1 MSFVLSLLIALPL
14 VSALAVYPATRVN
27 KKFGIYLSLAIA
39 TVVLLIAGYVFWQV
53 YASASAAINPLAPG
67 QYLFQEKYSWISF
80 SNFSLD
86 YFLGVDGLSSPLLFV
101 SALLTVLVIVGS
113 RRLIDHHEAEYYS
126 LIFMFEGAIMGVFTS
141 LNLVLFYI
149 FWEIVL
155 IPMFF
160 FIGVWGGPRRKYAAL
175 KFIIFTFAGS
185 TIMLLGF
192 LYLYLGSIG
201 TPGAVV
207 SFNIPD
213 LAGRIPLAL
222 QYVPLAASF
231 IGFAVKLPLVPF
243 HTWLPDAHVE
253 APSPISVL
261 LAGVLLKMGG
271 YGFLRV
277 SIGLF
282 PNASAQY
289 AWIFLILGLFSMF
302 YGAVA
307 AVLQKDLKKMIAF
320 TSINHMGFVLFGAYA
335 TLISGNLLG
344 IQGAI
349 FQMFTH
355 ALAVGSLFMLSGY
368 IQHQAGTREIPLL
381 RGLGTT
387 MPRTA
392 AILVLGSA
400 AAMGL
405 PPFSSFLAEFMVIA
419 AGISANAFTAIS
431 VLVPVITAGYF
442 LWTIKKIVLS
452 PAEGSS
458 AGHEHHDMA
467 WSDVAAFAV
476 YLIPLIVL
484 IVASYIILTPAQP
497 VAEFLRNLAQGVP

>member
-1 MSFVLSLLIALPL
+1 MSYVLSLLIALPL
-14 VSALAVYPATRVN
+14 VAAPVVYMVGRAN
-27 KKFGIYLSLAIA
+27 KQAGIYLSLALSA
-39 TVVLLIAGYVFWQV
+39 AVLAVAGYVFWQV
-53 YASASAAINPLAPG
+53 YSQAPSLAPG
-67 QYLFQEKYSWISF
+67 TYLLQEKYSWFSINSF
-80 SNFSLD
+80 GLD
-86 YFLGVDGLSSPLLFV
+86 YFLGADGLSSPLLFV
-101 SALLTVLVIVGS
+101 SALLTVLVILGS
-113 RRLIDHHEAEYYS
+113 RKLIDHHEAEYYA

-141 LNLVLFYI
+141 LNLILFYI

-192 LYLYLGSIG
+192 LYVYLGML
-201 TPGAVV
+201 PNA
-207 SFNIPD
+207 SFDIPY
-213 LAGRIPLAL
+213 LAGRIPAAL
-222 QYVPLAASF
+222 QYLPLVASF

-271 YGFLRV
+271 YGFLRI

-282 PNASAQY
+282 PTASLQY
-289 AWIFLILGLFSMF
+289 AWVFLALGLFSMF

-307 AVLQKDLKKMIAF
+307 ALLQKDLKKMIAF
-320 TSINHMGFVLFGAYA
+320 TSINHMGFVLFGGYA
-335 TLISGNLLG
+335 TLISGSLLG

-381 RGLGTT
+381 KGLGST

-392 AILVLGSA
+392 AVLVLGAA

-419 AGISANAFTAIS
+419 AGISAYSVTAIS
-431 VLVPVITAGYF
+431 VFVPVITAGYF
-442 LWTIKKIVLS
+442 LWMIKRTVLS
-452 PAEGSS
+452 PAEP
-458 AGHEHHDMA
+458 GHPAHDMG
-467 WSDVAAFAV
+467 WDDVAAFAV
-476 YLIPLIVL
+476 YLIPLVIL
-484 IVASYIILTPAQP
+484 IVTSYLILNPALP
-497 VAEFLRNLAQGVP
+497 VAEFLKGLT

>member
-1 MSFVLSLLIALPL
+1 MTYVLSLLIALPL
-14 VSALAVYPATRVN
+14 FAAPLVYALFKVNRKLGVY
-27 KKFGIYLSLAIA
+27 GSLAIS
-39 TVVLLIAGYVFWQV
+39 TLVVLIAGYVFWQV
-53 YASASAAINPLAPG
+53 YATPPPPG
-67 QYLFQEKYSWISF
+67 QFLFQEKYSWISF
-80 SNFSLD
+80 SNFGLD
-86 YFLGVDGLSSPLLFV
+86 YWLGADGLSSPLLFV
-101 SALLTVLVIVGS
+101 SALLTVLAIFGS
-113 RRLIDHHEAEYYS
+113 RKLIDHHEAEYYA
-126 LIFMFEGAIMGVFTS
+126 LVFLFEGAIMGVFTT
-141 LNLVLFYI
+141 LNLILFYI
-149 FWEIVL
+149 FWEVVL

-192 LYLYLGSIG
+192 LYFYMGMSTPTFDIPTIQTLLQNHQIPVALEYL
-201 TPGAVV
+201 
-207 SFNIPD
+207 
-213 LAGRIPLAL
+213 PLL
-222 QYVPLAASF
+222 ASF

-271 YGFLRV
+271 YGFLRI

-289 AWIFLILGLFSMF
+289 AWVFLALGLFSMF
-302 YGAVA
+302 YGATA
-307 AVLQKDLKKMIAF
+307 AILQRDLKKMIAF

-335 TLISGNLLG
+335 TLVSGNLLG

-381 RGLGTT
+381 KGLGKS

-392 AILVLGSA
+392 AVLMLGSA

-405 PPFSSFLAEFMVIA
+405 PPFSSFLAEFMVIS
-419 AGISANAFTAIS
+419 AGISASAYTAIS
-431 VLVPVITAGYF
+431 ILVPVLTAGYF
-442 LWTIKKIVLS
+442 LWMIKRTVLTPS
-452 PAEGSS
+452 EG
-458 AGHEHHDMA
+458 GHETHDMG
-467 WSDVAAFAV
+467 WSDVAGFAV
-476 YLIPLIVL
+476 YLIPLVVL
-484 IVASYIILTPAQP
+484 IVASYVILTPALP
-497 VAEFLRNLAQGVP
+497 VAEFLKGLA

>member
-1 MSFVLSLLIALPL
+1 MSFILSLLIFLPL
-14 VSALAVYPATRVN
+14 VASPLVYVLTKAN
-27 KKFGIYLSLAIA
+27 KRFGIYASLGLSAFVM
-39 TVVLLIAGYVFWQV
+39 VVAGYVFWQV
-53 YASASAAINPLAPG
+53 YANSSSLAPG
-67 QYLFQEKYSWISF
+67 QYLLQERYTWISF
-80 SNFSLD
+80 SNFGLD
-86 YFLGVDGLSSPLLFV
+86 YFLGADGLSSPLLFV
-101 SALLTVLVIVGS
+101 SALLTVLVIFGS
-113 RRLIDHHEAEYYS
+113 RKLIDHHEAEYYS
-126 LIFMFEGAIMGVFTS
+126 LIFLFEGAIMGVFTS
-141 LNLVLFYI
+141 LNLILFYI

-192 LYLYLGSIG
+192 LYVYLGMLPNA
-201 TPGAVV
+201 T
-207 SFNIPD
+207 FDIPY
-213 LAGRIPLAL
+213 LAGRIPPAL
-222 QYVPLAASF
+222 QYLPLLASF

-271 YGFLRV
+271 YGFLRI

-282 PNASAQY
+282 PAASFQY
-289 AWIFLILGLFSMF
+289 AWVFLALGLFSMF

-355 ALAVGSLFMLSGY
+355 ALAIGSLFMLSGY

-381 RGLGTT
+381 KGLGTT

-419 AGISANAFTAIS
+419 AGISASAITAIS

-442 LWTIKKIVLS
+442 LWMIKRTVLS
-452 PAEGSS
+452 PPE
-458 AGHEHHDMA
+458 AGHEAHDMG

-476 YLIPLIVL
+476 YLVPLIIL
-484 IVASYIILTPAQP
+484 IVASYLILSPALP
-497 VAEFLRNLAQGVP
+497 VAQFLRGLA

>member
-1 MSFVLSLLIALPL
+1 MSYVLSLLIALPL
-14 VSALAVYPATRVN
+14 VASPLVYAVVRAN
-27 KKFGIYLSLAIA
+27 KRLGVYLSLALSTA
-39 TVVLLIAGYVFWQV
+39 VLLVAAYVFWQV
-53 YASASAAINPLAPG
+53 YSQAPSLPPG
-67 QYLFQEKYSWISF
+67 TYLLQEKYGWISF
-80 SNFSLD
+80 NSFGLD
-86 YFLGVDGLSSPLLFV
+86 YFLGTDGLSSPLLFV
-101 SALLTVLVIVGS
+101 SALLTVLVIIGS
-113 RRLIDHHEAEYYS
+113 RRLIDHHQAEYYS
-126 LIFMFEGAIMGVFTS
+126 LIFLFEGAIMGVFTS
-141 LNLVLFYI
+141 LNLILFYI

-175 KFIIFTFAGS
+175 KFIIFTIAGS
-185 TIMLLGF
+185 TLMLLVF
-192 LYLYLGSIG
+192 LYVYLGML
-201 TPGAVV
+201 PNA
-207 SFNIPD
+207 SFDIPY
-213 LAGRIPLAL
+213 LAGKIPAAL
-222 QYVPLAASF
+222 QYLPLAASF

-271 YGFLRV
+271 YGFLRI

-282 PNASAQY
+282 PTASGEY
-289 AWIFLILGLFSMF
+289 AWVFLGLGLFSMF
-302 YGAVA
+302 YGAA
-307 AVLQKDLKKMIAF
+307 AALLQRDLKKMIAF

-381 RGLGTT
+381 KGLGTS

-392 AILVLGSA
+392 AILMLGAA

-419 AGISANAFTAIS
+419 AGISASAYTAIS

-442 LWTIKKIVLS
+442 LWMIKRTVLS
-452 PAEGSS
+452 PSEP
-458 AGHEHHDMA
+458 GHEGHDMG
-467 WSDVAAFAV
+467 WSDVGAFAV
-476 YLIPLIVL
+476 YLVPLVIL
-484 IVASYIILTPAQP
+484 IIASYLILSPALP
-497 VAEFLRNLAQGVP
+497 VAVFLKGLA

>member
-1 MSFVLSLLIALPL
+1 MSFVLSLLIFLPL
-14 VSALAVYPATRVN
+14 VASPLIYALTRVN
-27 KKFGIYLSLAIA
+27 KRLGIYISLALSA
-39 TVVLLIAGYVFWQV
+39 VVMVVAGYVFWQV
-53 YASASAAINPLAPG
+53 YSGSSALTPG
-67 QYLFQEKYSWISF
+67 QYLMQERYSWISF
-80 SNFSLD
+80 NNFGLD

-101 SALLTVLVIVGS
+101 SALLTVLVIWGS

-126 LIFMFEGAIMGVFTS
+126 LIFLFEGAIMGVFTS
-141 LNLVLFYI
+141 LNLILFYI

-192 LYLYLGSIG
+192 LYVYLGMLPNA
-201 TPGAVV
+201 T
-207 SFNIPD
+207 FDIPY
-213 LAGRIPLAL
+213 LAGRIPTAL
-222 QYVPLAASF
+222 QYLPLLASF

-271 YGFLRV
+271 YGFLRI

-282 PNASAQY
+282 PAASYQY
-289 AWIFLILGLFSMF
+289 AWVFLALGLFSMF

-381 RGLGTT
+381 KGLGTT

-392 AILVLGSA
+392 AVLVLGSA

-419 AGISANAFTAIS
+419 AGISASAITAIS

-442 LWTIKKIVLS
+442 LWMIKRTVLS
-452 PAEGSS
+452 TTEP
-458 AGHEHHDMA
+458 GHEAHDMG

-476 YLIPLIVL
+476 YLVPLVIL
-484 IVASYIILTPAQP
+484 IVASYLILTPALP
-497 VAEFLRNLAQGVP
+497 VAEFLRGLA

>member
-14 VSALAVYPATRVN
+14 FAAPLVYLATKVN
-27 KKFGIYLSLAIA
+27 RRAGIYLSLGLAAVI
-39 TVVLLIAGYVFWQV
+39 TIIAGYIFWQV
-53 YASASAAINPLAPG
+53 YANTPAIG
-67 QYLFQEKYSWISF
+67 QYAFQERYTWISF
-80 SNFSLD
+80 SNFGLD

-101 SALLTVLVIVGS
+101 SALLTVLVVIGS
-113 RRLIDHHEAEYYS
+113 RRLIDHHEAEYYA

-141 LNLVLFYI
+141 LNLILFYI

-192 LYLYLGSIG
+192 LYLYLGMP
-201 TPGAVV
+201 TPT
-207 SFNIPD
+207 FDIPY
-213 LAGRIPLAL
+213 LAGKIPLAL
-222 QYVPLAASF
+222 QYIPLVTSF
-231 IGFAVKLPLVPF
+231 IGFAVKLPLVRF

-271 YGFLRV
+271 YGFLRI
-277 SIGLF
+277 SLGLF

-289 AWIFLILGLFSMF
+289 AWVFLALGLFSMF

-349 FQMFTH
+349 FQMFAH

-368 IQHQAGTREIPLL
+368 IQHQAGTREISLL
-381 RGLGTT
+381 KGLGSS

-392 AILVLGSA
+392 AVLVLGSA

-419 AGISANAFTAIS
+419 AGISASAFTAIS

-442 LWTIKKIVLS
+442 LWMIKRTVLS
-452 PAEGSS
+452 APEG
-458 AGHEHHDMA
+458 GHGVHDMA

-476 YLIPLIVL
+476 YLVPLVIL
-484 IVASYIILTPAQP
+484 IIASYLILGPALP
-497 VAEFLRNLAQGVP
+497 VAQFLKGIA

>member
-1 MSFVLSLLIALPL
+1 MSFVLSLLIFLPL
-14 VSALAVYPATRVN
+14 IACPLVYLATRMN
-27 KKFGIYLSLAIA
+27 KKLGIYLSAGIALA
-39 TVVLLIAGYVFWQV
+39 VFLISAYVFWGV
-53 YASASAAINPLAPG
+53 YSSPPPPG
-67 QYLFQEKYSWISF
+67 QYSFVEEYNWISVQ
-80 SNFSLD
+80 NFGLH
-86 YFLGVDGLSSPLLFV
+86 YFLGADGLSTPLLFV
-101 SALLTVLVIVGS
+101 SSLLTVLVVVGS
-113 RRLIDHHEAEYYS
+113 KKLIDTHEPEYYA
-126 LIFMFEGAIMGVFTS
+126 LLFLFEGAIMGVFTS
-141 LNLVLFYI
+141 LNLILFYA

-160 FIGVWGGPRRKYAAL
+160 FIGVWGGPRRKYAAM
-175 KFIIFTFAGS
+175 KFIIFTYAGS

-192 LYLYLGSIG
+192 LYIYLGMQPP
-201 TPGAVV
+201 T
-207 SFNIPD
+207 FDIPD
-213 LAGRIPLAL
+213 LAGHIPLAL
-222 QYVPLAASF
+222 QYLPLLASF

-253 APSPISVL
+253 APAPISVL

-271 YGFLRV
+271 YGFIRI

-289 AWIFLILGLFSMF
+289 AWVFLLVGLVSMF
-302 YGAVA
+302 YGAAA

-335 TLISGNLLG
+335 TLVSGNLLG

-368 IQHQAGTREIPLL
+368 IHHQTGTREIPLL
-381 RGLGTT
+381 KGMGKT

-392 AILVLGSA
+392 AVLVIGSA

-419 AGISANAFTAIS
+419 AGISAYTITAVSI
-431 VLVPVITAGYF
+431 LVPVITAGYF
-442 LWTIKKIVLS
+442 LWTIKKTVLS
-452 PAEGSS
+452 APEG
-458 AGHEHHDMA
+458 AAQVHDLS
-467 WSDVAAFAV
+467 WGDVAAFATYFV
-476 YLIPLIVL
+476 PLVIL
-484 IVASYIILTPAQP
+484 IVASFLILTPAQP
-497 VAEFLRNLAQGVP
+497 VAQFLKGLVFNG

>member
-1 MSFVLSLLIALPL
+1 MSFVLSLLIAIPL
-14 VSALAVYPATRVN
+14 FAAPVVYLATRMN
-27 KKFGIYLSLAIA
+27 RRLGIYLSLGLAS
-39 TVVLLIAGYVFWQV
+39 VVLLVAGYVFWQV
-53 YASASAAINPLAPG
+53 YASAAAGTLGQG
-67 QYLFQEKYSWISF
+67 QYLFQEKYGWISI
-80 SNFSLD
+80 SNFGLD
-86 YFLGVDGLSSPLLFV
+86 YFLGTDGLSSPLIFV

-113 RRLIDHHEAEYYS
+113 RRLIDHHEPEYYS
-126 LIFMFEGAIMGVFTS
+126 LIFLFEGAIMGVFTS
-141 LNLVLFYI
+141 LNLILFYI
-149 FWEIVL
+149 FWEVVL

-192 LYLYLGSIG
+192 LYFYMGMSSPSFDIPTIEAMLQAHQIPVALEYL
-201 TPGAVV
+201 
-207 SFNIPD
+207 
-213 LAGRIPLAL
+213 PLF
-222 QYVPLAASF
+222 AAF

-271 YGFLRV
+271 YGFLRI

-282 PNASAQY
+282 PDASAQY
-289 AWIFLILGLFSMF
+289 AWVFLILGLFSMF
-302 YGAVA
+302 YGAAA
-307 AVLQKDLKKMIAF
+307 AVLQRDLKKMIAF

-335 TLISGNLLG
+335 TLISGSVLG
-344 IQGAI
+344 VEGAI
-349 FQMFTH
+349 FQMFAH

-381 RGLGTT
+381 KGLGST

-392 AILVLGSA
+392 AVLLLGSA

-405 PPFSSFLAEFMVIA
+405 PPFSSFLAEFMVIV
-419 AGISANAFTAIS
+419 AGISASPFTAVS
-431 VLVPVITAGYF
+431 VLVPIITAGYF
-442 LWTIKKIVLS
+442 MWMMKRTILS
-452 PAEGSS
+452 PAE
-458 AGHEHHDMA
+458 AGREVHDMG

-484 IVASYIILTPAQP
+484 IVASYLILGPALP
-497 VAEFLRNLAQGVP
+497 VAQFLRGIA

>member
-14 VSALAVYPATRVN
+14 VAAPLVYVLTRVN
-27 KKFGIYLSLAIA
+27 RRLGIYVSLGLSA
-39 TVVLLIAGYVFWQV
+39 VVLLIAGYIFWQV
-53 YASASAAINPLAPG
+53 YASPPAPG
-67 QYLFQEKYSWISF
+67 QYLFQEKYTWISF
-80 SNFSLD
+80 NYFGLD
-86 YFLGVDGLSSPLLFV
+86 YFLGTDGLSSPLLFV
-101 SALLTVLVIVGS
+101 SALLTVLVVVGS
-113 RRLIDHHEAEYYS
+113 RRLIEHHEAEYYS
-126 LIFMFEGAIMGVFTS
+126 LIFLFEGAIMGVFTS
-141 LNLVLFYI
+141 LNLILFYI
-149 FWEIVL
+149 FWEVVL

-160 FIGVWGGPRRKYAAL
+160 FIGIWGGPRRKYAAL
-175 KFIIFTFAGS
+175 KFIIFTYAGS

-192 LYLYLGSIG
+192 LYVYLGMM
-201 TPGAVV
+201 PYP
-207 SFNIPD
+207 SFDIPD
-213 LAGRIPLAL
+213 LAGKIPAAL
-222 QYVPLAASF
+222 QYLPLLASF

-271 YGFLRV
+271 YGFLRI

-282 PNASAQY
+282 PTASAQY
-289 AWIFLILGLFSMF
+289 AWAFLALGLFSMF
-302 YGAVA
+302 YGAA
-307 AVLQKDLKKMIAF
+307 AAILQRDLKKMIAF

-381 RGLGTT
+381 KGLGTT

-392 AILVLGSA
+392 AVLVLGSV

-405 PPFSSFLAEFMVIA
+405 PPFSSFLAEFMVIT
-419 AGISANAFTAIS
+419 AGISASAFTAIS
-431 VLVPVITAGYF
+431 ILVPVITAGYF
-442 LWTIKKIVLS
+442 LWMIKRTVLS
-452 PAEGSS
+452 PAEGSQD
-458 AGHEHHDMA
+458 HHDMG

-476 YLIPLIVL
+476 YLIPLVLL
-484 IVASYIILTPAQP
+484 IVASYLILTPALP
-497 VAEFLRNLAQGVP
+497 VAEFLRGLA

>member
-14 VSALAVYPATRVN
+14 FSAPVVYAVARVN
-27 KKFGIYLSLAIA
+27 KRLGIYASLGLSV
-39 TVVLLIAGYVFWQV
+39 VVLLVASYVFWQV
-53 YASASAAINPLAPG
+53 YSQAPSLAPG
-67 QYLFQEKYSWISF
+67 TYLLQEKYSWVSF
-80 SNFSLD
+80 NSFGLD
-86 YFLGVDGLSSPLLFV
+86 YFLGADGLSSPLLFV
-101 SALLTVLVIVGS
+101 SALLTVLVVIGS

-126 LIFMFEGAIMGVFTS
+126 LIFLFEGAIMGVFTS
-141 LNLVLFYI
+141 LNLILFYI

-192 LYLYLGSIG
+192 LYVYLGMLPNA
-201 TPGAVV
+201 T
-207 SFNIPD
+207 FDIPY
-213 LAGRIPLAL
+213 LAGKIPVAL
-222 QYVPLAASF
+222 QYLPLVASF

-271 YGFLRV
+271 YGFLRI

-282 PNASAQY
+282 PNASVQY
-289 AWIFLILGLFSMF
+289 AWVFLALGLFSMF

-307 AVLQKDLKKMIAF
+307 ALLQKDLKKMIAF

-335 TLISGNLLG
+335 SLLIANPAVAYLG
-344 IQGAI
+344 IEGAI

-355 ALAVGSLFMLSGY
+355 ALAIGSLFMLSGY

-381 RGLGTT
+381 KGLGTT

-392 AILVLGSA
+392 VVLVLGAA

-405 PPFSSFLAEFMVIA
+405 PPFSSFLAEFMVIVS
-419 AGISANAFTAIS
+419 GISASPYAAVS

-442 LWTIKKIVLS
+442 LWMIKRTVLS
-452 PAEGSS
+452 TAEQ
-458 AGHEHHDMA
+458 GHESHDMG
-467 WSDVAAFAV
+467 WSDVGAFAV
-476 YLIPLIVL
+476 YLIPLVVL
-484 IVASYIILTPAQP
+484 IVASYVILNPALP
-497 VAEFLRNLAQGVP
+497 VAEFLRGLA

>member
-14 VSALAVYPATRVN
+14 FTAPLIYALFKVNRRV
-27 KKFGIYLSLAIA
+27 GIYGSLAIS
-39 TVVLLIAGYVFWQV
+39 TVVVLIAGYVFWQV
-53 YASASAAINPLAPG
+53 YATPPAPG
-67 QYLFQEKYSWISF
+67 QFLFQERYSWITF
-80 SNFSLD
+80 SYFGLD
-86 YFLGVDGLSSPLLFV
+86 YLVGTDGLSSPLLFV
-101 SALLTVLVIVGS
+101 SALLTVLAIFGS
-113 RRLIDHHEAEYYS
+113 RKLIDHHEAEYYS
-126 LIFMFEGAIMGVFTS
+126 LIFLFEGAIMGVFAS

-149 FWEIVL
+149 FWEVVL

-192 LYLYLGSIG
+192 LYFYMGMSTPTFDIPAIQTLLQTHQVPVALEYL
-201 TPGAVV
+201 
-207 SFNIPD
+207 
-213 LAGRIPLAL
+213 PLL
-222 QYVPLAASF
+222 ASF
-231 IGFAVKLPLVPF
+231 IGFAVKLPLFPF

-271 YGFLRV
+271 YGFLRI

-282 PNASAQY
+282 PNASAEY
-289 AWIFLILGLFSMF
+289 AWVFLALGLFSMF

-307 AVLQKDLKKMIAF
+307 AILQKDLKKMIAF

-335 TLISGNLLG
+335 TLVSGNLLG

-368 IQHQAGTREIPLL
+368 IQHQAGTREIPKLK
-381 RGLGTT
+381 GLGKI

-392 AILVLGSA
+392 AVLMLGSA

-405 PPFSSFLAEFMVIA
+405 PPFSSFLAEFMVIS
-419 AGISANAFTAIS
+419 AGISASAFTAIS
-431 VLVPVITAGYF
+431 ILVPVLTAGYF
-442 LWTIKKIVLS
+442 LWMIKRTVLS
-452 PAEGSS
+452 PAEGD
-458 AGHEHHDMA
+458 HEVHDLS
-467 WSDVAAFAV
+467 WSDVAGFAV
-476 YLIPLIVL
+476 YLVPLVIL
-484 IVASYIILTPAQP
+484 IVASYLILTPALP
-497 VAEFLRNLAQGVP
+497 VAEFLKGLAQ

>member
-1 MSFVLSLLIALPL
+1 MTTYVLSLLVWLPL
-14 VSALAVYPATRVN
+14 AASPVVFVLTKMNRRLGIRLSIGLA
-27 KKFGIYLSLAIA
+27 G
-39 TVVLLIAGYVFWQV
+39 VVLFVAGIVFWQV
-53 YASASAAINPLAPG
+53 YATPPAPG
-67 QYLFQEKYSWISF
+67 QYLLQEKYAWISF
-80 SNFSLD
+80 SSFGLNYL
-86 YFLGVDGLSSPLLFV
+86 LGADGLSSPLLFV
-101 SALLTVLVIVGS
+101 SALLTVLAIFGS
-113 RRLIDHHEAEYYS
+113 RKLIETREPEYYA
-126 LIFMFEGAIMGVFTS
+126 LIFLFEGAIMGVFTS
-141 LNLVLFYI
+141 LNLILFYI
-149 FWEIVL
+149 FWEVVL

-175 KFIIFTFAGS
+175 KFIIFTYAGS

-192 LYLYLGSIG
+192 LYVYLGMV
-201 TPGAVV
+201 PFP
-207 SFNIPD
+207 SFDIPD
-213 LAGRIPLAL
+213 LAGKIPVAL
-222 QYVPLAASF
+222 QYLPLLASF

-271 YGFLRV
+271 YGFLRI

-282 PNASAQY
+282 PSASTQY
-289 AWIFLILGLFSMF
+289 AWVFLSLGLFSMF
-302 YGAVA
+302 YGAAA

-335 TLISGNLLG
+335 SLAIANPAVAYLG
-344 IQGAI
+344 IEGAI

-381 RGLGTT
+381 KGLGTT

-392 AILVLGSA
+392 AVLVLGSA

-419 AGISANAFTAIS
+419 AGISASVYAAIS
-431 VLVPVITAGYF
+431 ILVPVITAGYF
-442 LWTIKKIVLS
+442 LWMIKRTVLS
-452 PAEGSS
+452 QPEGS
-458 AGHEHHDMA
+458 HEVHDME
-467 WSDVAAFAV
+467 WSDVVAFAA
-476 YLIPLIVL
+476 YLIPLVVL
-484 IVASYIILTPAQP
+484 LVASYLILTPALP
-497 VAEFLRNLAQGVP
+497 VAQFLRGS